1 MVSENA
7 QLYERIKTSEERY
20 RTLFDV
26 AGTSL
31 IIIDEELKF
40 RLVNRAFEA
49 LSGYER
55 DRLIGH
61 MNLTSFLQDKKH
73 PKKEIIEKLRKP
85 SQSWEARFTD
95 KDGMVKHVHITT
107 TQLPDAADIL
117 VSLIDMTRERELERR
132 LFRSEELAAIGELS
146 AGIAHEIRNS
156 LVAIATSVSL
166 LKDES
171 RISQEG
177 RQLLDVV
184 KEESD
189 HLASIV
195 DDFLRYAR
203 PKKPTFQK
211 EDVNKL
217 LQDVAKRH
225 REWNEK
231 EVEWVER
238 YSDNL
243 PDIFLDRHQIQQV
256 VTNLLLNSLDAMTDN
271 GILTIET
278 RKERKMSEDWVRFSI
293 ADTGVGIPEE
303 EISKIFQ
310 PFHSSKEKG
319 TGMGLAICRRII
331 DEHNGDILVKS
342 EVNKG
347 TRFSVLLP
355 VRRENI
361 GDP

>member
-1 MVSENA
+1 MASENA
-7 QLYERIKTSEERY
+7 QLYEMIKTSEERY
-20 RTLFDV
+20 RILFDV

-55 DRLIGH
+55 NRLIGH
-61 MNLTSFLQDKKH
+61 MNLTSFLQDKKR
-73 PKKEIIEKLRKP
+73 PKKEIVEKLRKP
-85 SQSWEARFTD
+85 PQSWESQFTD
-95 KDGMVKHVHITT
+95 KNGAVKHVHITT
-107 TQLPDAADIL
+107 TQLPEASDIL

-171 RISQEG
+171 RISDEG

-211 EDVNKL
+211 EDINKL
-217 LQDVAKRH
+217 LQDVVKRH
-225 REWNEK
+225 REWNEQD
-231 EVEWVER
+231 VEWVER
-238 YSDNL
+238 YAANL
-243 PDIFLDRHQIQQV
+243 PEIFLDRHQIQQV
-256 VTNLLLNSLDAMTDN
+256 VTNLLINSLDAMTD
-271 GILTIET
+271 GGVLTIQTKTEK
-278 RKERKMSEDWVRFSI
+278 RMSEDWIRFSI
-293 ADTGVGIPEE
+293 ADTGVGIPED

-310 PFHSSKEKG
+310 PFHSLKEKG
-319 TGMGLAICRRII
+319 TGMGLAICRRIV

-342 EVNKG
+342 EVDKG

-355 VRRENI
+355 IRKNNGVV
-361 GDP
+361 